1 MTRRK
6 FIGLALAMIITVV
19 VVWPLLGDFDRLIRR
34 ILFQELS
41 KAKMNTAVLDQ
52 FVRDARKDNLWNQFT
67 FGKKLLIRFHFF
79 FDNSIVKLPY
89 HHKYLHYKNLIVEE
103 FLMSTDLVLNG
114 MDPRREIKY
123 VGLFNPYKRYC
134 FNPFSDVFNP

>member
-6 FIGLALAMIITVV
+6 FIGLALAMIITMV

-34 ILFQELS
+34 ILSRELS
-41 KAKMNTAVLDQ
+41 KATMDGAVLDQ
-52 FVRDARKDNLWNQFT
+52 FVEDARKANLWNQFT
-67 FGKKLLIRFHFF
+67 LGKKLLIRFHFS
-79 FDNSIVKLPY
+79 FDNALIKLPY

-114 MDPRREIKY
+114 MDTRREIKY
-123 VGLFNPYKRYC
+123 VGLFNPYKRY
-134 FNPFSDVFNP
+134 